1 MLALTTPLLLAFA
14 ASEALAR
21 KASGSSPQPAT
32 PPDHKQTSPADR
44 APGRGDTKGATDPLR
59 HDVRPPGGGCA
70 P

>member
-21 KASGSSPQPAT
+21 QARRTSGKTDPVQAGAVDAAADDT
-32 PPDHKQTSPADR
+32 GVPPRPGDR
-44 APGRGDTKGATDPLR
+44 APFVMMRPLR
-59 HDVRPPGGGCA
+59 CA